1 MDDTFP
7 AWLKAMQNGSIGE
20 ARTRA
25 FLLDRFWILERS
37 VDIDGVDFIIQRRL
51 TTQNLLDRNPP
62 RFGVVQSKFF
72 AGPDTTHFVPKSY
85 LVDKDNQIRKEFFLL
100 CHNGTADKAR
110 SFLLT
115 ADDLVKGFETEE
127 TDKVKIPGR
136 ILLNEP
142 KFEVKAHDLALDRM
156 ERTLSL
162 AEFTNNRAFLS
173 WFIPQVELDPSNI
186 DAIYQEPIDNWWG
199 DIPPAFA
206 DMRRTAQKAIYC
218 LDEAR
223 DPLQEIVKSSDPE
236 YALSLAEQFFASYG
250 SYDNVRVTLP
260 KNLYNEE
267 FHTVVLQHKKRVTT
281 LRDAGLLDA
290 FLLLKKQAV
299 EKLLDDLVAKPPID
313 GKIVHQLTIIYN
325 PTDFSGVQI
334 SSSYLSIDQFSRAP
348 DKKGQLGHE
357 APDLNTWLQK
367 GEPGFVVYC
376 WTPGRF
382 AFQDK
387 DKTEGWKSYYA
398 GKGFIPIA
406 DLMNTIYELRFGEW
420 TC

>member
-1 MDDTFP
+1 VDDIFP
-7 AWLKAMQNGSIGE
+7 PWLKAMQNGSIGE

-25 FLLDRFWILERS
+25 FLLDRFWVLERS
-37 VDIDGVDFIIQRRL
+37 ADIDGADFIIQRRL
-51 TTQNLLDRNPP
+51 TSQNLLDRNPP
-62 RFGVVQSKFF
+62 RFGVVQAKFF
-72 AGPDTTHFVPKSY
+72 AGPDTTHFVPKPY

-115 ADDLVKGFETEE
+115 ADDLVKDFDTEE
-127 TDKVKIPGR
+127 TGKVKIPGR

-173 WFIPQVELDPSNI
+173 WFIPHVEFDPSNI
-186 DAIYQEPIDNWWG
+186 DPTYQEPIDNWWG

-206 DMRRTAQKAIYC
+206 EMRRTAQKAIYC

-236 YALSLAEQFFASYG
+236 YALSLAEQFFASHG
-250 SYDNVRVTLP
+250 SRDNVSVALP
-260 KNLYNEE
+260 NDLYDQD

-290 FLLLKKQAV
+290 FVLLKKQMFEQVVGDLAP
-299 EKLLDDLVAKPPID
+299 KLPLNKNTVQQI
-313 GKIVHQLTIIYN
+313 TIRYD
-325 PTDFSGVQI
+325 PKDFSGVQTI
-334 SSSYLSIDQFSRAP
+334 SSFVPAEQFARKPAEIDRWGLVPLDLHVWSQ
-348 DKKGQLGHE
+348 E
-357 APDLNTWLQK
+357 A
-367 GEPGFVVYC
+367 EPGRIIYC
-376 WTPGRF
+376 WTPGRY

-387 DKTEGWKSYYA
+387 ETNEDWLSYFRD
-398 GKGFIPIA
+398 KGFTPIA
-406 DLMNTIYELRFGEW
+406 NIMDIIYVQRFGG
-420 TC
+420 